1 MDPSSL
7 VGENQEVIA
16 RPLTPLENA
25 SGGMVDAFRKP
36 C

>member
-1 MDPSSL
+1 MDPSWL

-25 SGGMVDAFRKP
+25 SGGNGGRV
-36 C
+36 